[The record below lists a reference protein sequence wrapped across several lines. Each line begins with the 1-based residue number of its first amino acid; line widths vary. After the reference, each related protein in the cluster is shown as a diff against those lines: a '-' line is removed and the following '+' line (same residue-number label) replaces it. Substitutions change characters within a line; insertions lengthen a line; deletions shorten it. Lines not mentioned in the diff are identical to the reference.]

1 MKNLLKDK
9 RNILYIIAM
18 LTGVAAIIIGIWFL
32 NRQFYGSA
40 SLDEIKFGADFYTE
54 IYNAN
59 RRIYGMLSHINDFIE
74 YVKKGFGFT
83 FILGG
88 VVDICVFA
96 GKLNFCKPESPA
108 GDEEPNL
115 MPQETE
121 TINTDG
127 ANSEIEPIG

>member
-9 RNILYIIAM
+9 RNILYLIAM
-18 LTGVAAIIIGIWFL
+18 LAGLAAIVIGIWFL
-32 NRQFYGSA
+32 DRQFYGSS
-40 SLDEIKFGADFYTE
+40 SLDEITFGGDFYTE

-88 VVDICVFA
+88 IVDVCVF
-96 GKLNFCKPESPA
+96 GSKLNFIKSEGSV
-108 GDEEPNL
+108 E
-115 MPQETE
+115 
-121 TINTDG
+121 
-127 ANSEIEPIG
+127 EIETTNAEESLPENEPIS